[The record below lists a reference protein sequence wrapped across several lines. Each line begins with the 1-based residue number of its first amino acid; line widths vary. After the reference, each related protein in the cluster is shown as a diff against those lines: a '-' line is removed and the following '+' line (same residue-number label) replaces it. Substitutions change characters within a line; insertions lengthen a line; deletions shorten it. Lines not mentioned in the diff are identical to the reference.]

1 MPGRETAA
9 RRATVREIPHA
20 AVPGW
25 VQLGHAVIRLPSLWE
40 PDQRTLALPG
50 AVLDA
55 FGFDRGQEVYVFPAD
70 GGQRLVVGP
79 LVGIW
84 VTPAMLRSWKR
95 GVRLLSQE
103 VRAAGGI
110 PFFFDLQGVDR
121 AGGRIRGWTWQGGRL
136 RPVTTPLPD
145 VIYNRATFP
154 DPGPRAAARSLRR
167 ALWEEDA
174 IPFVNLA
181 SGFPKWETYQALR
194 FFADTRP
201 LVPETV
207 RLEAPAELAAF
218 LSRHRL
224 VFVKADGGSHG
235 TEVVRLRAAGG
246 GWWIEGQVGRQ
257 RLRTRAADPAQ
268 AVEVLSRWI
277 AGGVWVVQQGIQ
289 LPRLNGRRWDLRVEV
304 KKDGTGTWTVPLI
317 VVRLGHPATV
327 TTNISRGGTPF
338 ELEAFRRRFGPLPA
352 LAGLKAK
359 ATRVAVRVALA
370 LEARFG
376 PLGEIGVDIGLDPQG
391 RPWVFEANAKPQ
403 YGPSPRPEQARGLM
417 AYAVQ
422 LALHGWAGREGG
434 VIRPHPVASL
444 QTFAGWAG

>member
-1 MPGRETAA
+1 MPGRETTA
-9 RRATVREIPHA
+9 RRVTVRDLSKA

-25 VQLGHAVIRLPSLWE
+25 IQLGRAVVRVPYVWE
-40 PDQRTLALPG
+40 PDRSTLALP
-50 AVLDA
+50 AEVLDA
-55 FGFDRGQEVYVFPAD
+55 FGFDRGQEVYALPAD
-70 GGQRLVVGP
+70 AGRRLVVGP

-95 GVRLLSQE
+95 GVRLLNQE
-103 VRAAGGI
+103 ARAAGGL
-110 PFFFDLQGVDR
+110 PFFFDLEGVDR
-121 AGGRIRGWTWQGGRL
+121 ARGRIRGWTWQGGRL
-136 RPVTTPLPD
+136 RPVTMPLPD

-167 ALWEEDA
+167 ALWEDDA

-194 FFADTRP
+194 FFAATRP
-201 LVPETV
+201 LVPETA
-207 RLEAPAELAAF
+207 RLDAPAALAAF

-268 AVEVLSRWI
+268 VAELLSRSV

-289 LPRLNGRRWDLRVEV
+289 LPRVNGRRWDLRVEV
-304 KKDGTGTWTVPLI
+304 KKDGTGTWTVPVI
-317 VVRLGHPATV
+317 VVRLGNPATV

-352 LAGLKAK
+352 LSGLKAK
-359 ATRVAVRVALA
+359 AIRVALRVAFA

-391 RPWVFEANAKPQ
+391 RPWV
-403 YGPSPRPEQARGLM
+403 
-417 AYAVQ
+417 
-422 LALHGWAGREGG
+422 
-434 VIRPHPVASL
+434 
-444 QTFAGWAG
+444 